1 MKVNSGLLKKY
12 NVPGPRYTSYPT
24 VPYWAENPTEEQWIS
39 TIGMAL
45 DENEKLGVGAALY
58 IHIPFCESLC
68 TYCGCNTRITRNHAV
83 ADPYVDTI
91 LKEWDLYLTKLNRQ
105 ITLSEVHL
113 GGGTPTFLTP
123 AELKRLMDGIFARVK
138 IAKAHEFSVEAD
150 PRVTT
155 REHLE
160 TLAKLGFKRLS
171 LGIQDFDPKVQE
183 VVHRVQSEEQVW
195 KITSTARELGFE
207 SINYDLIYGLP
218 FQTRESIRNTIEVV
232 RKHRPDRIAFYA
244 YAHVPWIKP
253 SQRRFTEADLPEG
266 DEKRTLYELGRSM
279 LEEVGFK
286 EVGMDH
292 FALETDSLWKASQ
305 DHALHRNFMGY
316 TSRQVAPLIAL
327 GVSAIGD
334 SWRAFAQNEKLLETY
349 VSRVE
354 KGEIPIHRGHLLSAE
369 DLILR
374 RHILDL
380 MTKLKT
386 SWSEKEQ
393 FIEYLDSVPERLAEL
408 VQDGLVKVT
417 DKRCVVTEEG
427 RAYLRNICMAFDARL
442 VRKAPTTALFS
453 KTI

>member
-1 MKVNSGLLKKY
+1 MKQSSDLLKKY

-24 VPYWAENPTEEQWIS
+24 VPYWSENPTEEQWIS

-83 ADPYVDTI
+83 ANPYVDTV
-91 LKEWDLYLTKLNRQ
+91 LKEWDLYLSKLNRK

-123 AELKRLMDGIFARVK
+123 SELERLMTGIFSKVK
-138 IAKAHEFSVEAD
+138 ISKSHEFSVEAD

-160 TLAKLGFKRLS
+160 TLSKLGFKRLS

-183 VVHRVQSEEQVW
+183 VVHRIQSEEEVW
-195 KITSTARELGFE
+195 KIVSMARELGFD

-218 FQTRESIRNTIEVV
+218 FQTRQSIQQTIDVV

-266 DEKRTLYELGRSM
+266 DEKRGLYELGRTM
-279 LEEVGFK
+279 LEEVGFR

-305 DHALHRNFMGY
+305 NSELHRNFMGY
-316 TSRQVAPLIAL
+316 TSRQVAPLIGL

-349 VSRVE
+349 TARVE
-354 KGEIPIHRGHLLSAE
+354 KGEIPIHRGHMLSIE
-369 DLILR
+369 DLIIR

-380 MTKLKT
+380 MTRLKT
-386 SWSEKEQ
+386 SWGEKEQ
-393 FIEYLDSVPERLAEL
+393 FIDFLNTVPGRLTEL
-408 VQDGLVKVT
+408 VQDDLVKIS
-417 DKRCVVTEEG
+417 DKECVVTEAG

-442 VRKAPTTALFS
+442 VRKAPTTSLFS

>member
-1 MKVNSGLLKKY
+1 MKQNSDLLKKY

-24 VPYWAENPTEEQWIS
+24 VPYWSENPTEEQWIS
-39 TIGMAL
+39 TIGLAL

-83 ADPYVDTI
+83 GNPYVDTV
-91 LKEWDLYLTKLNRQ
+91 LKEWDLYLSKLGRK

-123 AELKRLMDGIFARVK
+123 AELERLMNGILSKVK
-138 IAKAHEFSVEAD
+138 VSKAHEFSVEAD

-160 TLAKLGFKRLS
+160 TLSKLGFKRLS
-171 LGIQDFDPKVQE
+171 LGIQDFDAKVQE
-183 VVHRVQSEEQVW
+183 IVHRVQTEEQVW
-195 KITSTARELGFE
+195 KIVSMARELGFD

-218 FQTRESIRNTIEVV
+218 FQTRQSIQQTIEVV

-266 DEKRTLYELGRSM
+266 DEKRALYELGRTM
-279 LEEVGFK
+279 LEEVGFR

-305 DHALHRNFMGY
+305 NSELHRNFMGY
-316 TSRQVAPLIAL
+316 TSRQVAPLIGL

-349 VSRVE
+349 TARVE
-354 KGEIPIHRGHLLSAE
+354 KGEIPIHRGHMLSVE
-369 DLILR
+369 DLVIR

-380 MTKLKT
+380 MTRMKT
-386 SWSEKEQ
+386 DWSKKEL
-393 FIEYLDSVPERLAEL
+393 FIEFLNTVPERLTEL
-408 VQDGLVKVT
+408 AQDKLIKLT
-417 DKRCVVTEEG
+417 ETECTVTEAG

-442 VRKAPTTALFS
+442 VRRAPTTQLFS